1 MFDCLK
7 LPTINLGGSQK
18 LFADLLPSHKHKF
31 CCVETLFFQV
41 KMACSLIAPSTTRG
55 IFAQR
60 LIPLAFC
67 SQQPLVD
74 MHVTKRNHF
83 QMVPETK

>member
-1 MFDCLK
+1 
-7 LPTINLGGSQK
+7 
-18 LFADLLPSHKHKF
+18 
-31 CCVETLFFQV
+31 
-41 KMACSLIAPSTTRG
+41 MACSLIAPSTTRG
-55 IFAQR
+55 FFAQR

-74 MHVTKRNHF
+74 MHVTKRNHL